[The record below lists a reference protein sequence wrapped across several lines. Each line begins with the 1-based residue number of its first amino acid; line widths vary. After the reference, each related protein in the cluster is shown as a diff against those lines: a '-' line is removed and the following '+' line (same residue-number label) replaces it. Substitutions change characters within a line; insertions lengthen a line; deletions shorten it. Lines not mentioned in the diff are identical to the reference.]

1 MKYVPIS
8 YANINLKKVVDEKIE
23 EVRLVKNSNKI
34 YFGGVVQNHEA
45 RVIVL
50 IGRGRVGKECTW
62 RGIPPFG

>member
-34 YFGGVVQNHEA
+34 YFGGVVQNA
-45 RVIVL
+45 RHGEGVL
-50 IGRGRVGKECTW
+50 IDDKGKIYE
-62 RGIPPFG
+62 GKF